1 MTRREIREQT
11 FRALFQYEFYD
22 NEEDTDLK
30 QQQMSLFLDSDIDF
44 TGDESERDEIQE
56 KVAAI
61 AARIADIDAR
71 INDAADSWS
80 TARMNKVDLA
90 LLRLATYELTEEKL
104 EPGIAINEAVELA
117 KLYGTDDSG
126 RFVNGILGQ
135 IVRQQP

>member
-117 KLYGTDDSG
+117 KLDGTDDSG
-126 RFVNGILGQ
+126 RFVNGVLGQ

>member
-44 TGDESERDEIQE
+44 KGDESERDEIQE

>member
-126 RFVNGILGQ
+126 RFVNGVLGQ